1 MASRPVYYDLY
12 DCDRY
17 DGRYRAA
24 ELMVMLGIRHRQQI
38 EHYSDIGILYQQRY
52 TFVRVE
58 DESVDDI
65 IAEIRLVASKL
76 KAHGINTTE
85 IKFAQKKRT
94 R

>member
-1 MASRPVYYDLY
+1 M
-12 DCDRY
+12 
-17 DGRYRAA
+17 
-24 ELMVMLGIRHRQQI
+24 
-38 EHYSDIGILYQQRY
+38 
-52 TFVRVE
+52 RVE